1 MMKYFVTGATG
12 FIGGKLARRL
22 VSQGHSI
29 NALVRDTTKA
39 KDLESLGIKL
49 FRGDITDASCLKE
62 PMTGV
67 DGVFHVAAWYKVG
80 VKDKSRAYDI
90 NVNGTRNVLSV
101 MKELGIKKGVYTSTE
116 AVNSDTHGILVNEK
130 FRFEGRHLS
139 VYDHT
144 KWQAH
149 YEVALPLIKEGLPL
163 VIVMPGLVYG
173 PGDTSAAGETFR
185 QYLLGKLPMIPSRTA
200 YNWAYVD
207 DIVTGHIL
215 AMEKG
220 RVGESYIIGGPVY
233 PLTEAM
239 MIAESITGIRSP
251 RIIIPPYA
259 MKASAALSGFF
270 GKIIPLPDL
279 YSGEMLRASA
289 GVTYIADNTKARTE
303 LGYNPRPLREGLE
316 ETLIGLMKELKIE
329 R

>member
-1 MMKYFVTGATG
+1 MIYFITGATG

-22 VSQGHSI
+22 ISRGHSI
-29 NALVRDTTKA
+29 NALVRDIAKA
-39 KDLESLGIKL
+39 KDLESIGVRL
-49 FRGDITDASCLKE
+49 FKGDITDGSSLME

-80 VKDKSRAYDI
+80 VKDKSMAYDI
-90 NVNGTRNVLSV
+90 NVNGTRNVLTA
-101 MKELGIKKGVYTSTE
+101 MKELGIKKGVYTSTL
-116 AVNSDTHGILVNEK
+116 AVNSDTHGKLVNEK
-130 FRFEGRHLS
+130 FHFEGKHLS

-149 YEVALPLIKEGLPL
+149 YEVAIPMIREGLPL

-200 YNWAYVD
+200 YNWAHVD

-220 RVGESYIIGGPVY
+220 RQGETYILGGPVH

-239 MIAESITGIRSP
+239 KIAESITGIPSP
-251 RIIIPPYA
+251 RIFMPPFA
-259 MKASAALSGFF
+259 MKASAVLSGLF
-270 GKIIPLPDL
+270 GKIIPIPDM

-303 LGYNPRPLREGLE
+303 LGYKPRPLREGLE
-316 ETLIGLMKELKIE
+316 ETLSYLMKQLNIQQ
-329 R
+329 